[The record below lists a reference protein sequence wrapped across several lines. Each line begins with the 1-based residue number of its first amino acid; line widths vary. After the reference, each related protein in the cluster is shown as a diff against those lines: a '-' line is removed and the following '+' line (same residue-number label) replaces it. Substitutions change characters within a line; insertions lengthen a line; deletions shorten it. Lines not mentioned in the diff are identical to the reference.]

1 MRKRKIDISDKE
13 KEQLKKK
20 VDNCGRLRIAKSL
33 NILYDTLSKKLN
45 GILPLGKEEAKR
57 IFQACKSL
65 KKS

>member
-1 MRKRKIDISDKE
+1 MRKRKIDISVKE

-20 VDNCGRLRIAKSL
+20 VDNCERLRIAKSL

-45 GILPLGKEEAKR
+45 GILPLGREEAKR